1 VRETEDRSFL
11 EFGSA
16 LFLAVTIEDVIA
28 TILEAAHRLTGAEV
42 TALFTR
48 APDGALECQGS
59 RGPDGRPLEGGELL
73 ESARIAAVR
82 ATDPGGPLRTA
93 SDLFAVPLIWHQK
106 ADAALVAVCRAS
118 ATADDHQLVRLSRL
132 ATLGAA
138 ALERAHRE
146 AAARDRTAQLEVID
160 EVGRIA
166 NSVPDLHGILRGV
179 ARQIGKVVPYHRLN
193 FAFYDEST
201 DEIVQHHV
209 FAQDDPDLIRE
220 PLRLP
225 ARRTSSWR
233 VMQEPRTLLTA
244 DTRES
249 PIQRMREL
257 EAEGVLTVVSV
268 PMLRDGR
275 CFGVL
280 NVDGNRPHAFTAAH
294 IAFLESLSL
303 HLGLAVDNAKLVGEL
318 QRELAERKR
327 IEEELR
333 LAKGAAEAASQAK
346 SEFLANMSHEIRTP
360 MNGIIGMTGLALDTD
375 LTAEQREYL
384 DLVKSSA
391 DALLTILNDILDFS
405 KIEAGRL
412 EFESVPFQLRDCLG
426 DALKALAVRA
436 DVKGLELA
444 HDVAPDV
451 PDSLIGDPGRLR
463 QVLLNLVGNAIKFTE
478 AGEVVVTV
486 EAGER
491 TDGEVR
497 LHVAVSDTGIGI
509 PPETQA
515 RIFQPFTQA
524 DSSTTRRFGGTGL
537 GLAISAQLVER
548 MGGTL
553 RVESTVGKG
562 STFRFDAQFGV
573 LAAAAIS
580 RPPLPSLEGLAV
592 LVIDDN
598 ATNRRILEGT
608 LRHWGMRPTVTASGA
623 EGLMAARRQPFA
635 LILLDANM
643 PEMDGFMF
651 TERLARLPDVGP
663 VTIMMLS
670 SAGQRGDAARCR
682 ELGIRAYLTKPIKR
696 AELLDAITHL
706 LSAESEVRGLKDPR
720 PLVTRHS
727 LRGARGPLRVLLAE
741 DNPVNQ
747 RLAVRLLEKQ
757 GHAVTVA
764 ETGRAAV
771 ATWREA
777 QAGSPFDLIL
787 MDVQMPDMD
796 GLAATTAIRMQERPT
811 ARRVPIVAMTAHVMQ
826 GDRERCLAAGM
837 DGYVAKPLVTREL
850 WDAVDRVTADRE
862 VPAPGPS
869 AVEPDADTTAR
880 TWQHGAALAGVQGDQ
895 RLLRELIALFLDDAP
910 RQMAAIRAALD
921 AGEAAQLAGA
931 AHTLKGAAATV
942 AATAIAE
949 AAQRLEELGRAEDL
963 TKARPML
970 AQLEQTMTDLLAELR
985 AVLPRDPA

>member
-1 VRETEDRSFL
+1 MW
-11 EFGSA
+11 
-16 LFLAVTIEDVIA
+16 
-28 TILEAAHRLTGAEV
+28 
-42 TALFTR
+42 
-48 APDGALECQGS
+48 P
-59 RGPDGRPLEGGELL
+59 
-73 ESARIAAVR
+73 
-82 ATDPGGPLRTA
+82 
-93 SDLFAVPLIWHQK
+93 QK
-106 ADAALVAVCRAS
+106 ADAALVAVRPEP
-118 ATADDHQLVRLSRL
+118 TTTDDRHLACLSGL

-146 AAARDRTAQLEVID
+146 AAARDRMIQLEVID
-160 EVGRIA
+160 EVGRIT

-209 FAQDDPDLIRE
+209 FAQDHEGLVRE

-225 ARRTSSWR
+225 AQRTSSWR

-268 PMLRDGR
+268 PMMRDGR

-280 NVDGNRPHAFTAAH
+280 NVDGSRPHGFTAAH

-303 HLGLAVDNAKLVGEL
+303 HLGLAVDNAKLLGEL

-327 IEEELR
+327 VEEELR
-333 LAKGAAEAASQAK
+333 QAKEAAEAASRTK

-360 MNGIIGMTGLALDTD
+360 MNGIIGMTDLALDTD

-384 DLVKSSA
+384 GLVKSSA
-391 DALLTILNDILDFS
+391 DALLTLLNDILDFS

-412 EFESVPFQLRDCLG
+412 EFEAVPFQLRDCLG

-436 DVKGLELA
+436 DAKELELA
-444 HDVAPDV
+444 CDVAPDV

-497 LHVAVSDTGIGI
+497 LHIAVSDTGIGI
-509 PPETQA
+509 PSEVQA
-515 RIFQPFTQA
+515 HILQPFTQA

-562 STFRFDAQFGV
+562 STFRFDAQLGV
-573 LAAAAIS
+573 LAAAAIT
-580 RPPLPSLEGLAV
+580 RPALPSLDGLAV

-608 LRHWGMRPTVTASGA
+608 LRHWGMRPTLAASGA
-623 EGLMAARRQPFA
+623 EGLAAARQQPFA
-635 LILLDANM
+635 LVLLDANM

-651 TERLARLPDVGP
+651 AERLARLPDVGP

-670 SAGQRGDAARCR
+670 SAGQRGDATRCR
-682 ELGIRAYLTKPIKR
+682 ELGIRAYLTKPINR
-696 AELLDAITHL
+696 SELLDAITHL
-706 LSAESEVRGLKDPR
+706 LSTESEVRRPSDSR

-727 LRGARGPLRVLLAE
+727 LREARRPLRILLAE

-764 ETGRAAV
+764 ETGRTAV
-771 ATWREA
+771 ATWI
-777 QAGSPFDLIL
+777 QAETGSPFDLIL

-796 GLAATTAIRMQERPT
+796 GLEATTTIRSRERRT
-811 ARRVPIVAMTAHVMQ
+811 GRRVPIVAMTAHAMQ
-826 GDRERCLAAGM
+826 GDRERCLDAGM
-837 DGYVAKPLVTREL
+837 DGYLSKPLVTREL
-850 WDAVDRVTADRE
+850 WDAVDRVTADRR

-869 AVEPDADTTAR
+869 ATEPDPDTAAHR
-880 TWQHGAALAGVQGDQ
+880 WQHDAALARVEGDQ
-895 RLLRELIALFLDDAP
+895 RLLQELIALFVDDAP
-910 RQMAAIRAALD
+910 REIVAIRAALD
-921 AGEAAQLAGA
+921 AGDAVRLTAA

-949 AAQRLEELGRAEDL
+949 AAHRLEELGRAEDL
-963 TKARPML
+963 ARARRAL
-970 AQLEQTMTDLLAELR
+970 ARLEQTVTDLLAELR
-985 AVLPRDPA
+985 AALPRGPA